1 MRRIWLIGWV
11 SVLLLGAVACSG
23 LGKEYFKD
31 SVNEVT
37 SDQVVKRYG
46 TPHKIEELEMNQA
59 RWTYFKRSSATVGY
73 AGIGRGEACTAYL
86 LTFDRHNVLR
96 DWQQVSC

>member
-1 MRRIWLIGWV
+1 MRKMWLVLLG
-11 SVLLLGAVACSG
+11 SVLLGATVACSD
-23 LGKEYFKD
+23 LGTEYFKNN
-31 SVNEVT
+31 VNEVT
-37 SDQVVKRYG
+37 TDNVASRYG
-46 TPHKIEELEMNQA
+46 SPHKIEELEGNQT

-73 AGIGRGEACTAYL
+73 SGIARGEDCKAYV